1 MTGLVNDNDQIPQ
14 SQDRQLVSHKT
25 NPLKC
30 RISQSKSHT
39 IEALNCNKETC
50 YSSIMPNPRQHST
63 NAERQAAYR
72 QRRDESAL
80 TLNAA
85 TAERHFNAA
94 SLAKMKRDAVALLDT
109 LLQAREQYQSER
121 SDKWL
126 ESDARD
132 EFDAATEEI
141 ENARN
146 TLQDC

>member
-1 MTGLVNDNDQIPQ
+1 MTGQVNDNDQIPQ

-50 YSSIMPNPRQHST
+50 YSSIMPNPKRYST

-72 QRRDESAL
+72 QRRDEL
-80 TLNAA
+80 TTTPNTGRSYNAA
-85 TAERHFNAA
+85 A
-94 SLAKMKRDAVALLDT
+94 LAKMKRDAITQLNQ

-121 SDKWL
+121 SESWL
-126 ESDARD
+126 DSDARD